1 VSFLNLPQI
10 QPARASKEQTFKLL
24 NQITSQLA
32 TYIPQMPQA
41 VGVSGLINLASATVP
56 VIVEVIPPRPG
67 FYFIASA
74 AWFVHKTTTGTATG
88 APALCCG
95 NDASAV
101 NVVPVAAVPGTGEHA
116 AGAPRAT
123 PLTLA
128 ASLALVDMAT
138 PILAAVTV
146 AATGTGSFAWSG
158 YVHIAG
164 HYVVA

>member
-1 VSFLNLPQI
+1 MSFLNLPQI
-10 QPARASKEQTFKLL
+10 QPARAGKDQTFKLI
-24 NQITSQLA
+24 NQLTRQLA
-32 TYIPQMPQA
+32 TFIPDVPQA
-41 VGVSGLINLASATVP
+41 VAVSGLINLAPTTVP
-56 VIVEVIPPRPG
+56 AIVEVVPPRPG
-67 FYFIASA
+67 FYFIASG

-101 NVVPVAAVPGTGEHA
+101 NVVPVAAIPGTAEHA

-128 ASLALVDMAT
+128 TSLALVDMAT